1 MHKVNDTDELKISEM
16 EEAEQVNNEDLIM
29 IVQNGINKKTKAEN
43 VGIGGEATGDTL
55 PIGATIEW
63 HSDIIPENW
72 LLCNGQAVSRTDY
85 AELFN
90 VLGTKYGTG
99 DGSTTFNLPNLK
111 GKVAVGKDES
121 DTDFNELGK
130 TGGEKEHTLTEQEL
144 PKLSGEIGVAWHK
157 CFYENAQGIVKR
169 RGTLTT
175 VHELTTGQ
183 SGDKDDASTGFKV
196 EFGGN
201 QPHNI
206 KQPYV
211 VCNFIIKAKQSSG
224 LVATVVD
231 NLNST
236 SETDALSAKQGK
248 VLKEK
253 MEINIVTGE
262 ETKTNEFIDGKQVYA
277 KRISFTTAQSISTWK
292 TIGNIGV
299 QSKIVSADLFVV
311 ISGDAYPIPCART
324 NELMTYY
331 YRERT
336 GELSMIATYEYVLG
350 KDGYGLIKY
359 TKNQESE
366 E

>member
-1 MHKVNDTDELKISEM
+1 MYRMNDTDELKISEM
-16 EEAEQVNNEDLIM
+16 EEAEEVNNEDLIM

-111 GKVAVGKDES
+111 GKVAVGKDEN

-130 TGGEKEHTLTEQEL
+130 TGGEKEHTLTIAEIPSHNHPLILQYG
-144 PKLSGEIGVAWHK
+144 SGHEKWGLMGEWSLGT
-157 CFYENAQGIVKR
+157 ENTDQINN
-169 RGTLTT
+169 
-175 VHELTTGQ
+175 TG
-183 SGDKDDASTGFKV
+183 GDEA
-196 EFGGN
+196 
-201 QPHNI
+201 HNNM
-206 KQPYV
+206 QPYI

-236 SETDALSAKQGK
+236 SEIDALSAKQGN

-253 MEINIVTGE
+253 IITRSTTGQE
-262 ETKTNEFIDGKQVYA
+262 YITNEVMNEKKVYA
-277 KRISFTTAQSISTWK
+277 KRIDFGALGNNEGKVTPHGLDFNSIEVCRVEGFAVNQT
-292 TIGNIGV
+292 NGV
-299 QSKIVSADLFVV
+299 I
-311 ISGDAYPIPCART
+311 YPLPNFRWDSNAAIEFWIDNTNVAINSRT
-324 NELMTYY
+324 D
-331 YRERT
+331 RT
-336 GELSMIATYEYVLG
+336 GVKAYVTI
-350 KDGYGLIKY
+350 YY
-359 TKNQESE
+359 TKNNETQESE